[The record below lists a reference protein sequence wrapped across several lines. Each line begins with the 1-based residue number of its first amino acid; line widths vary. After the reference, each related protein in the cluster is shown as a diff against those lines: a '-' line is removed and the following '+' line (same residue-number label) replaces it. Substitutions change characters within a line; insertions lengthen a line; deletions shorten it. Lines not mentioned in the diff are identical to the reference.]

1 MIMKTDSQIQ
11 KDVMAQL
18 DWEPILDSSQVG
30 VAVKEGIVTL
40 SGIVDTYYKKI
51 AAEKAAKKVA
61 GVKAVAMDIQ
71 VGVSPEMKKTD
82 SEIAATVVN
91 ALRLHTAVIQDKI
104 KIKVEDALVTL
115 EGNVEW
121 DYQRK
126 MAEKAIEHLPGVR
139 DVLNLIIV
147 SPKVSGTEIK
157 QKINQTFHRSAT
169 IDSEK
174 IQVELNGSKIIL
186 KGSVRS
192 LAEKD
197 DAEEAAWSAP
207 GVSSVDNRL
216 KLEEEVF
223 AF

>member
-1 MIMKTDSQIQ
+1 MKTDSQIQ

-121 DYQRK
+121 NYQRK
-126 MAEKAIEHLPGVR
+126 MTEKAIEGLPGVR